1 MLRLSKSRQTKEKK
15 RIESVVRS
23 EGRAG
28 NLNKVPSDLYVNST
42 DSSVR
47 TGPRSSLTSG
57 LRKAKMRSR
66 KTGTQ
71 AVRQTTDVSHPCR
84 LSATSCQHLCRVSR
98 KNRRGSLGAPSGL
111 SGVTHARGLA
121 VRNLR
126 KGETAATVFCHV
138 SLTSPG
144 VEPAPNLHGPLKT
157 RQPPLLIRPA
167 SAPVASDGSG
177 SRVGRSLWAISATL
191 PRTTSALDHH
201 APCAVEIRRP
211 RRAAALGI
219 LDSRRGERQKTL
231 GYGTRK
237 LLP

>member
-1 MLRLSKSRQTKEKK
+1 MRW
-15 RIESVVRS
+15 

-28 NLNKVPSDLYVNST
+28 NLNKVPSDLYVIST

-71 AVRQTTDVSHPCR
+71 AVRQTTDVSHPCG
-84 LSATSCQHLCRVSR
+84 LSATSCQHLCRASR

-144 VEPAPNLHGPLKT
+144 VEPAPNQHGPLQS
-157 RQPPLLIRPA
+157 RQP
-167 SAPVASDGSG
+167 
-177 SRVGRSLWAISATL
+177 RSVT
-191 PRTTSALDHH
+191 
-201 APCAVEIRRP
+201 
-211 RRAAALGI
+211 AAAPELGVRCGPFQRPCLGPPLRWI
-219 LDSRRGERQKTL
+219 IMLPARLKSGGRGERPQL
-231 GYGTRK
+231 VS
-237 LLP
+237 